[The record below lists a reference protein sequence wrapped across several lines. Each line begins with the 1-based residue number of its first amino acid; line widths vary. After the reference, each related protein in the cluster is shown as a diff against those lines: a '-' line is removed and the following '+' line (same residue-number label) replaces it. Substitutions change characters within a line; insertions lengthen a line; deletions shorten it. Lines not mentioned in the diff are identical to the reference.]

1 MESILNIVESPVG
14 PQGDIT
20 LVRPVGK
27 LHSGTYRDFEARLM
41 GIMAAGRHRLVVD
54 MGEVPFCS
62 SAGIRALIS
71 VQKEAR
77 KQGGDLQLANL
88 VPEVRKVFGTAGLDQ
103 ILQVHDTVE
112 AALTRLG

>member
-14 PQGDIT
+14 PRGDIT
-20 LVRPVGK
+20 LVQPVGK
-27 LHSGTYRDFEARLM
+27 LHSGTYRDFEERLM

-54 MGEVPFCS
+54 MGGVPFCS
-62 SAGIRALIS
+62 SAGLRALMS

-77 KQGGDLQLANL
+77 KHGGDLQLANL

-112 AALTRLG
+112 AALARLG